1 MEEPPRRHAAR
12 NDEEDERS
20 CLVLCFVLVAVPND
34 TDYE

>member
-12 NDEEDERS
+12 NEEDERS
-20 CLVLCFVLVAVPND
+20 CLVLWFVLVAVPND